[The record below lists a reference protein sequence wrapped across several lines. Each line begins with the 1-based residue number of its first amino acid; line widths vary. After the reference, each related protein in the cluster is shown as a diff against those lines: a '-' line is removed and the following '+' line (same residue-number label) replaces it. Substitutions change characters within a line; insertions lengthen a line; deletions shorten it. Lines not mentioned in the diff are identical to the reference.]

1 MRMGWDAQ
9 LGKGLVQASRKDSVG
24 HLEEHMVEEVD
35 MEVPSQTIKLKW
47 HSARKIIPNHIT
59 LGRKRGMKVQEVVTV
74 KKRPGIRDTGGSG
87 GGIVWLTTP
96 NTT

>member
-1 MRMGWDAQ
+1 MGITCMWKAVGYMRMGWDAQ

-74 KKRPGIRDTGGSG
+74 KRG
-87 GGIVWLTTP
+87 LA
-96 NTT
+96 